1 MKKWIKNW
9 LAVLFLGVMSLSLW
23 GCGDISTGDEELDQA
38 IVDMVMEGVN
48 SYLDGENASSDSTPT
63 PTETPTPTQTLTPTE
78 TPAPT
83 LTPAPVPTETQ
94 VPTPTS
100 TPTQTPEPETGIEET
115 GWYYSK
121 EEVALYLHTYQKLP
135 GNYLTKAQAK
145 ETLGWTG
152 GGLPDGYAIG
162 GDKFGNREGLL
173 PKENG
178 RQYYECDVDTNGKG
192 SRGVKR
198 IVFSNDGLIY
208 YTEDHYASFTLLYG
222 EE

>member
-9 LAVLFLGVMSLSLW
+9 LVVFFIGLMSFSLW

-38 IVDMVMEGVN
+38 IVDMVIDGVN
-48 SYLDGENASSDSTPT
+48 SYLEGENASSDRTPTLTETPTQTPTQTSTPTPTQTSTPTQTPVPTETQAPTPT
-63 PTETPTPTQTLTPTE
+63 PTETP
-78 TPAPT
+78 
-83 LTPAPVPTETQ
+83 V
-94 VPTPTS
+94 
-100 TPTQTPEPETGIEET
+100 PETAIEED

-121 EEVALYLHTYQKLP
+121 DDVALYLYIYEKLP
-135 GNYLTKAQAK
+135 GNYLTKAEAK
-145 ETLGWTG
+145 ETLGWSG

-178 RQYYECDVDTNGKG
+178 RQYYECDIDTNGKG

>member
-9 LAVLFLGVMSLSLW
+9 LAVLFFGVMSLSLW

-38 IVDMVMEGVN
+38 IVDMVIDGVN
-48 SYLDGENASSDSTPT
+48 SYLEGENASLDSTPT
-63 PTETPTPTQTLTPTE
+63 LTEAPTQTPTPTQTLVPTETQTPTQTPVPTE
-78 TPAPT
+78 TPAPE
-83 LTPAPVPTETQ
+83 A
-94 VPTPTS
+94 S
-100 TPTQTPEPETGIEET
+100 IEET

-135 GNYLTKAQAK
+135 DNYMTKAQAK
-145 ETLGWTG
+145 ETLGWSG

-173 PKENG
+173 PKESG
-178 RQYYECDVDTNGKG
+178 RQYYECDIDTNGKG

>member
-9 LAVLFLGVMSLSLW
+9 LTVLFLGVMSLSLW

-48 SYLDGENASSDSTPT
+48 SYLEGENASSDSTPT
-63 PTETPTPTQTLTPTE
+63 PTETQT
-78 TPAPT
+78 PT

-94 VPTPTS
+94 A
-100 TPTQTPEPETGIEET
+100 PTQTPASTETQAPMLTPTETPEPENNIEED

-121 EEVALYLHTYQKLP
+121 EEVALYLHIYQKLP
-135 GNYLTKAQAK
+135 GNYLTKTEAK

-173 PKENG
+173 PKESG
-178 RQYYECDVDTNGKG
+178 RQYYECDIDTNGKG